1 MANFYISSAAR
12 FRTSLLT
19 CSFIYNRLLR
29 KICEPGKKDQNT
41 REEYMM
47 TSFTICSRHKINYD
61 QINEY
66 KMEGACGMQ
75 GGEEKCIPS
84 CDWETCDG
92 REGLEDVSV
101 DRRII
106 LNCMLKE
113 LDGTSWDGFKW
124 LRLGTRNGFL

>member
-1 MANFYISSAAR
+1 MSGVNFRSFSSPVQISTHGTFLCHVFTAGSLIILSFMANFYISSAAR

-47 TSFTICSRHKINYD
+47 TSFTICSRHKIIYD
-61 QINEY
+61 QINED

-75 GGEEKCIPS
+75 GGEEKCIPNFVG
-84 CDWETCDG
+84 E
-92 REGLEDVSV
+92 
-101 DRRII
+101 
-106 LNCMLKE
+106 NCGKE
-113 LDGTSWDGFKW
+113 
-124 LRLGTRNGFL
+124 NA